1 MSIKKVYIVTAYD
14 LVHGYTT
21 EHKVF
26 TSKCKAKKSYK
37 ALIQHLMAKNN
48 IRRLSSTNVIEGDDS
63 QVYILGDDQFNVSM
77 VDYNI
82 STMVS
87 VYDTK

>member
-21 EHKVF
+21 EHRVF
-26 TSKCKAKKSYK
+26 TSKDKAKKSCK
-37 ALIQHLMAKNN
+37 ALIQHLMTKNN
-48 IRRLSSTNVIEGDDS
+48 IHNVSYTNVIAFDDS

-87 VYDTK
+87 VYDTE